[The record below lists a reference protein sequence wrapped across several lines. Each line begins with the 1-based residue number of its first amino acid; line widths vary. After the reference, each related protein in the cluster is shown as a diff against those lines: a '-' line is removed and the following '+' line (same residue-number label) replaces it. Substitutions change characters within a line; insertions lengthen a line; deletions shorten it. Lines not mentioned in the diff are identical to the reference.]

1 MTVDAHH
8 HLWDPSERAYPWMDD
23 SVAPIRRRFDAD
35 DLRAAVAGTDVT
47 ATIAVQ
53 AVHDPDET
61 AWLLTQPAPVVGVVG
76 WVDLTAPDVVDR
88 LAALVD
94 LEREGGPRLVGI
106 RHLAHDEP
114 DREWLARD
122 DVVAGVRV
130 LAAAG
135 LPFDLLVRDREHAA
149 AVTLVDAVPDG
160 VFVLDH
166 AGKPDIAHDD
176 TDVAIAWRAR
186 MDDLAARPN
195 VLCKVSGLVTEAGA
209 DWRDR
214 PVARY
219 ARQVVEAF
227 GPDRSLFGSDWPVST
242 LQGDYAE
249 VLRTASDALAD
260 LSDDERDA
268 VFRRT
273 AERVY
278 LAEAPPQT

>member
-1 MTVDAHH
+1 MIVDAHH

-35 DLRAAVAGTDVT
+35 DLRAALAGTDVT

-61 AWLLTQPAPVVGVVG
+61 AWLLTQPSPVVGVVG
-76 WVDLTAPDVVDR
+76 WVDLTAPDLVAQ

-94 LEREGGPRLVGI
+94 LERPGGPRLVGI

-114 DREWLARD
+114 DRDWLARD
-122 DVVAGVRV
+122 DVIAGVRV

-249 VLRTASDALAD
+249 VLRTASDALGD
-260 LSDDERDA
+260 LSDDERHA

-278 LAEAPPQT
+278 LAEAPAQT